1 VICRYGKVVIVKTSV
16 VAGILFLF
24 LIGMVP
30 CAVAEDDASGD
41 QGGTILFA
49 SPENGTVWIGS
60 IPTNATIY
68 IDGVDHGLTDRYV
81 TNLTAGTKNLSLVKT
96 GYQNLSTTFE
106 VEADKTVVLPT
117 YILTESAGPE
127 DGTGTVWIGSIPTN
141 ATIYI
146 DGVDHGLTDRYVT
159 NLTAGIRN
167 LSLVKTGYQNL
178 STTFEVEADKTVV
191 LPTYILTESAGPE
204 DGTGTVWIGSIPT
217 NATIYIDGVDHGLTD
232 RYMTNLTAGT
242 KNLTLVKTGYQN
254 LSTTFEV
261 EADKTVVLPTYI
273 LTESA
278 GPEDGTG
285 TVWIGSI
292 PTNATIYIDGVDH
305 GLTDRYV
312 TNLTAGTK
320 NLTLVKA
327 GYQNLSTTFE
337 VEADKT
343 VVLPTYILTESAG
356 PEDGTGTVWIGSI
369 PTNATIYIDGVDHGL
384 TDRYVTNLTAGTKNM
399 TLVKTGYQNL
409 STTFEVEADKT
420 GVLPTFIFTNGGSPD
435 AVNGT
440 VWVGSIPTNATIY
453 IDGVNRGMTNT
464 YVTNLT
470 AGTKNLTLVK
480 AGYQNL
486 STTFEVEA
494 GRTIVLR
501 TFILANG
508 GGPDDGT
515 GTVWVGSI
523 PTNATIYIDGVNR
536 GMTNTYVTNLTAGT
550 KNLTLV
556 KTGYQN
562 LSTTFEVEAGRTI
575 VLRTFILVNG
585 GGPDDGTG
593 TVWIGSIPTNAMIYI
608 DGVNRG
614 MTNLYVT
621 NLTAGIRNLTLVKAG
636 YQNLSTTFEVEA
648 GRTIVL
654 RTFILT
660 QGDGPVA
667 DSGTI
672 WIGSVPTRATIYLD
686 GINRGQTDQ
695 YLSNVPAG
703 TRNLTLVKAGYQNLT
718 TTVDVKAGKTTVM
731 KAFRLTIKP

>member
-1 VICRYGKVVIVKTSV
+1 MICRYGKVVIVKTSV

-49 SPENGTVWIGS
+49 SPEN
-60 IPTNATIY
+60 
-68 IDGVDHGLTDRYV
+68 
-81 TNLTAGTKNLSLVKT
+81 
-96 GYQNLSTTFE
+96 
-106 VEADKTVVLPT
+106 
-117 YILTESAGPE
+117 
-127 DGTGTVWIGSIPTN
+127 GTVWIGSIPTN

-312 TNLTAGTK
+312 TNLTAGTR
-320 NLTLVKA
+320 NLTLVKT

-343 VVLPTYILTESAG
+343 VVLPT
-356 PEDGTGTVWIGSI
+356 
-369 PTNATIYIDGVDHGL
+369 
-384 TDRYVTNLTAGTKNM
+384 
-399 TLVKTGYQNL
+399 
-409 STTFEVEADKT
+409 
-420 GVLPTFIFTNGGSPD
+420 FIFTNGGSPD

-440 VWVGSIPTNATIY
+440 VWI
-453 IDGVNRGMTNT
+453 
-464 YVTNLT
+464 
-470 AGTKNLTLVK
+470 
-480 AGYQNL
+480 
-486 STTFEVEA
+486 
-494 GRTIVLR
+494 
-501 TFILANG
+501 
-508 GGPDDGT
+508 
-515 GTVWVGSI
+515 GSI

-575 VLRTFILVNG
+575 VLRTFILANG

-660 QGDGPVA
+660 QGDGPVT

>member
-1 VICRYGKVVIVKTSV
+1 MICRYGKVVIVKTSV

-106 VEADKTVVLPT
+106 VEADKT
-117 YILTESAGPE
+117 
-127 DGTGTVWIGSIPTN
+127 
-141 ATIYI
+141 
-146 DGVDHGLTDRYVT
+146 
-159 NLTAGIRN
+159 
-167 LSLVKTGYQNL
+167 
-178 STTFEVEADKTVV
+178 
-191 LPTYILTESAGPE
+191 
-204 DGTGTVWIGSIPT
+204 
-217 NATIYIDGVDHGLTD
+217 
-232 RYMTNLTAGT
+232 
-242 KNLTLVKTGYQN
+242 
-254 LSTTFEV
+254 
-261 EADKTVVLPTYI
+261 
-273 LTESA
+273 
-278 GPEDGTG
+278 
-285 TVWIGSI
+285 
-292 PTNATIYIDGVDH
+292 
-305 GLTDRYV
+305 
-312 TNLTAGTK
+312 
-320 NLTLVKA
+320 
-327 GYQNLSTTFE
+327 
-337 VEADKT
+337 
-343 VVLPTYILTESAG
+343 
-356 PEDGTGTVWIGSI
+356 
-369 PTNATIYIDGVDHGL
+369 
-384 TDRYVTNLTAGTKNM
+384 
-399 TLVKTGYQNL
+399 
-409 STTFEVEADKT
+409 

-470 AGTKNLTLVK
+470 AGTK
-480 AGYQNL
+480 
-486 STTFEVEA
+486 
-494 GRTIVLR
+494 
-501 TFILANG
+501 
-508 GGPDDGT
+508 
-515 GTVWVGSI
+515 
-523 PTNATIYIDGVNR
+523 
-536 GMTNTYVTNLTAGT
+536 
-550 KNLTLV
+550 
-556 KTGYQN
+556 
-562 LSTTFEVEAGRTI
+562 
-575 VLRTFILVNG
+575 
-585 GGPDDGTG
+585 
-593 TVWIGSIPTNAMIYI
+593 
-608 DGVNRG
+608 
-614 MTNLYVT
+614 
-621 NLTAGIRNLTLVKAG
+621 NLTLVKAG